1 MAIKVQI
8 PTPMRQHTEGKTTV
22 EVAGGTVQAAL
33 ADLGAKY
40 PAIAERVFQNGK
52 VRQFINIYVNNEDIR
67 YLDSLA
73 TPVKDGD
80 EVAIIP
86 AVAGG

>member
-8 PTPMRQHTEGKTTV
+8 PTPMRQHAEGKTEV
-22 EVAGGTVQAAL
+22 EAAGGTVQAVL
-33 ADLGAKY
+33 DDLSARY
-40 PAIAERVFQNGK
+40 PALKERIFDKGQ
-52 VRQFINIYVNNEDIR
+52 VRRFVNLYLNNEDIR
-67 YLDSLA
+67 YLENLA

-80 EVAIIP
+80 ELAVIP

>member
-8 PTPMRQHTEGKTTV
+8 HTPMRQHTDGKTTV
-22 EVAGGTVQAAL
+22 DVSGGTVQAAL

-67 YLDSLA
+67 YLDSLQTA
-73 TPVKDGD
+73 IKDGD
-80 EVAIIP
+80 EVSIIP

>member
-22 EVAGGTVQAAL
+22 EAAGGTVQAVL

-40 PAIAERVFQNGK
+40 PAIAERVFDNGQ
-52 VRQFINIYVNNEDIR
+52 VRPFINLYLNNEDIR
-67 YLDSLA
+67 YLDNLA

-80 EVAIIP
+80 ELAIIP

>member
-22 EVAGGTVQAAL
+22 EVPGGTVQAVL

-52 VRQFINIYVNNEDIR
+52 VRPFINIYVNNEDMR
-67 YLDSLA
+67 YLDNLA

-80 EVAIIP
+80 ELAIIP